1 MPAALDVEL
10 LPRADRCP
18 HRQPGGLDQVLQ
30 LVPAAQ
36 DVVVAVAVTTL
47 VATAAPGPLDLLLR
61 GADEGVGPLQVVAQ
75 EVDQAVNVGC

>member
-1 MPAALDVEL
+1 MERRPMPAALDVEL

-18 HRQPGGLDQVLQ
+18 HRQPGGLDQVLH

-47 VATAAPGPLDLLLR
+47 VATAALTKASALR
-61 GADEGVGPLQVVAQ
+61 RLSRRR
-75 EVDQAVNVGC
+75 

>member
-10 LPRADRCP
+10 ISRAGPCP

-47 VATAAPGPLDLLLR
+47 VAPPPQDRSICSSAVVMNASALR
-61 GADEGVGPLQVVAQ
+61 RLSRRR
-75 EVDQAVNVGC
+75 